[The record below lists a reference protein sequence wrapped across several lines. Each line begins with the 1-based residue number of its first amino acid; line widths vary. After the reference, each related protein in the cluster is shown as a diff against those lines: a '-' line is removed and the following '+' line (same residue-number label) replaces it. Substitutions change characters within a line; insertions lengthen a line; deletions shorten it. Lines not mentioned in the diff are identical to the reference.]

1 MTLERRYHV
10 IAITLIV
17 LGIAVGAVS
26 WALDGT
32 AFWVVTGVGLALLMT
47 GLFFGARAGAEERKR
62 KEGLGQ

>member
-32 AFWVVTGVGLALLMT
+32 IFWVAAGVGLVLVIA
-47 GLFFGARAGAEERKR
+47 GLFFGARAGAEEQKR